1 MTTHDAVENKALWLL
16 IEEKIAE
23 HGSQD
28 FEPMVFESTVKKI
41 AQDLDNTGYNVS
53 LHGGHMLQ
61 LRYAIDDT
69 LKVGRPLMQD
79 FNEAVAAFTL
89 DDVMDPRSA
98 TRKIQTKVGEVW
110 PKFRQW
116 ERKPDILQIVEK
128 TKLNLLIDKAKSMSG
143 DEGIRLLIEEEVFP
157 EVIVQSLS
165 ITEEKF
171 TQVNAQVEAE
181 RAERARVRTLLE
193 EVADKSEVD
202 KAKHLFSSDVNEAL
216 IVEIAGIDPSVVDG
230 IKQSIEKET
239 AEKRKQEEEA
249 AAKKAAEAAG
259 PPLEEIPSDELLDY
273 IEEIRDIL
281 SFSDKENEI
290 RKMGEDSSIPKC
302 LIDIAVSEP
311 DKLDELEEKA
321 GG

>member
-1 MTTHDAVENKALWLL
+1 MTTHDAAGSKALWLL

-23 HGSQD
+23 HGPQD
-28 FEPMVFESTVKKI
+28 FEPAAFENTVKKI
-41 AQDLDNTGYNVS
+41 AQDLDKTGHNVS

-98 TRKIQTKVGEVW
+98 TRKLQAGVGEVW

-116 ERKPDILQIVEK
+116 ERKPDILEIVEK
-128 TKLNLLIDKAKSMSG
+128 TKLNLLIDKAKGMSG
-143 DEGIRLLIEEEVFP
+143 DEGICLLIEEEVLP
-157 EVIVQSLS
+157 EVIVPSLD
-165 ITEEKF
+165 ITVDKF
-171 TQVNAQVEAE
+171 AQVNARVEAE
-181 RAERARVRTLLE
+181 RAERARARTLLE

-230 IKQSIEKET
+230 VKQSIEKEA

>member
-1 MTTHDAVENKALWLL
+1 MTTPDAAENKALWLL

-23 HGSQD
+23 HSLQD
-28 FEPMVFESTVKKI
+28 FEPAVFESTVKKI
-41 AQDLDNTGYNVS
+41 AQELDHTGYNVS

-79 FNEAVAAFTL
+79 FNKAVAAFAL

-98 TRKIQTKVGEVW
+98 TRSLQEKIGEAW

-116 ERKPDILQIVEK
+116 ERKPDILKIVEK
-128 TKLNLLIDKAKSMSG
+128 TKLNLLIDKAKGMSE
-143 DEGIRLLIEEEVFP
+143 DEGIRLLIEEEVLP
-157 EVIVQSLS
+157 EVIVPSLS
-165 ITEEKF
+165 ITEDKF
-171 TQVNAQVEAE
+171 AQVNAQVEAE

-193 EVADKSEVD
+193 EVADKSDQD
-202 KAKHLFSSDVNEAL
+202 KIKHLFSNDVAEDL
-216 IVEIAGIDPSVVDG
+216 IVEVAGIDPAVVDG
-230 IKQSIEKET
+230 IKQAIEKEME
-239 AEKRKQEEEA
+239 EKRRQEEEA

-273 IEEIRDIL
+273 IEEVRDIL